1 MNKNINHLHF
11 LIGNWNTEGIIW
23 DAGKESG
30 SIKGT
35 DCYEWAAGGFYI
47 LHRVNVIMDE
57 KKVEVIELIGYDEKN
72 KIFIMYSFDNEGN
85 HMIMHAFSEKDGEL
99 KIFNEKMRSTLKAA
113 RDGKYMIAKWE
124 QSSDGIHW
132 VKWMDMKFTRV

>member
-1 MNKNINHLHF
+1 
-11 LIGNWNTEGIIW
+11 
-23 DAGKESG
+23 
-30 SIKGT
+30 
-35 DCYEWAAGGFYI
+35 
-47 LHRVNVIMDE
+47 
-57 KKVEVIELIGYDEKN
+57 
-72 KIFIMYSFDNEGN
+72 MYSFDNEGN